1 MNNKGVLQIEVAQ
14 QEKLLVI
21 SIIDSG
27 EGIPQDIIERI
38 FEPFFTTKP
47 AGEGSGLGLDIV
59 RKIIDKHDGKIAVES
74 RTGRTAFNV
83 HLPLIT
89 SLN

>member
-1 MNNKGVLQIEVAQ
+1 
-14 QEKLLVI
+14 VI

-27 EGIPQDIIERI
+27 DGIPQNIIDRI
-38 FEPFFTTKP
+38 FEPLFTTKP

-59 RKIIDKHDGKIAVES
+59 RKIVDKHDGKIAVQS
-74 RTGRTAFNV
+74 SVGRTAFSV

-89 SLN
+89 SLNQ